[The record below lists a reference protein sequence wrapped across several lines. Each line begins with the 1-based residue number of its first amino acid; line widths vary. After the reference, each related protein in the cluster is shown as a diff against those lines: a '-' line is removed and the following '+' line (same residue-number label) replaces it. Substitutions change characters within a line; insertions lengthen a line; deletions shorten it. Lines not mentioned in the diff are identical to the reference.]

1 MLQHYSVWAEPRH
14 QPFPGATQ
22 PISEVAERL
31 RCHSRATRWARRAQQ
46 EAEGV
51 YRVASFPLHLNRRV
65 GIIKAAHHDAEHVY
79 RSIVEISKGGRE
91 FDAGESWIPV
101 GGRPRNV
108 IRTQAP
114 AVDAAIRGR
123 DARER
128 VSPDGDVLGPVPAVV
143 GDFESDCRLRTAGH
157 VTQIL
162 NDEAGTLLR
171 AASRRR

>member
-1 MLQHYSVWAEPRH
+1 MLQHYSVWVEPRH

-46 EAEGV
+46 ETEGV
-51 YRVASFPLHLNRRV
+51 CRVASFPLHLNRRV
-65 GIIKAAHHDAEHVY
+65 GIKAAHHDAEHVH
-79 RSIVEISKGGRE
+79 RSIVEISKGGCE
-91 FDAGESWIPV
+91 FDARESWIPV
-101 GGRPRNV
+101 GGRPRHAV
-108 IRTQAP
+108 RTQAP

-128 VSPDGDVLGPVPAVV
+128 ASADSDVLDSVPAVV
-143 GDFESDCRLRTAGH
+143 GDFEGDCRLRTAGH
-157 VTQIL
+157 VTQVL

-171 AASRRR
+171 AARWRR